1 MALLRVD
8 ARPLL
13 PRLRAELRSLLA
25 GLADGDWARPTAC
38 PGWSV
43 HGVAAHLLGVELG
56 NVSVRRDRWGLGPG
70 EGEDLDS
77 WLNAFN
83 QQWVEAARRIS
94 PRLLAEL
101 INVAGL
107 RFEEHVATLDLDA
120 AGGPV
125 PWATGTDPAPVWLDV
140 AREYMERYVHQ
151 QQIRSATGRPPLG
164 AAFTSPV
171 LTTAAHA
178 LPRALDQVARPA
190 GTVVTFT
197 AEGEGGGSWL
207 VVRAVSGW
215 ELDTSRPDRPAA
227 LPDRPAA
234 CQVRTSVEGALKLY
248 ARDPSAP
255 PLTWQGDP
263 ELAEALAEVKA
274 VLG

>member
-8 ARPLL
+8 ARPLV
-13 PRLRAELRSLLA
+13 PRLRAELAALLTSLT
-25 GLADGDWARPTAC
+25 GDDWAQPTAC

-43 HGVAAHLLGVELG
+43 HDVALHLLGVELG
-56 NVSVRRDRWGLGPG
+56 NVSVRRDRWRQGPAA
-70 EGEDLDS
+70 GEDLDA
-77 WLNAFN
+77 WLNRFN

-94 PRLLAEL
+94 PALLIEL
-101 INVAGL
+101 IDQAGL

-125 PWATGTDPAPVWLDV
+125 PWATGSAPAPVWLDV

-151 QQIRSATGRPPLG
+151 QQIRDATRRPPLG
-164 AAFTSPV
+164 AAFTAPV
-171 LTTAAHA
+171 LATAAHA
-178 LPRALDQVARPA
+178 LPCALDRVSRPA

-197 AEGEGGGSWL
+197 AEGEGGGTWQ
-207 VVRAVSGW
+207 VIRAAAGW
-215 ELDTSRPDRPAA
+215 ELAPAPQA
-227 LPDRPAA
+227 RPAA
-234 CQVRTSVEGALKLY
+234 CQARTTVNGALKLY

-255 PLTWQGDP
+255 LLTWQGDR
-263 ELAEALAEVKA
+263 EIADALAGVKA